1 MIPWNDR
8 TGQFSFF
15 KLSIFLGVL
24 APGIYIAFALA
35 SGTLGAKPIE
45 AATHE
50 TGEWAIRFLLI
61 TLAVT
66 PLRRIAEWRRLIH
79 VRRMLGVAAFGYALL
94 HLSLYV
100 VDQKFNL
107 GRVASE
113 IAVRFYLTIGFA
125 GLVGLAMLAA
135 TSTDSAVR
143 RLGKKWTLLHKAV
156 YVIAILGLAH
166 FFIQSKIDVSEPTLM
181 AGIFLLL
188 MAYRLAKRM
197 KVTLAPLSLVA
208 IAIGIA
214 ALTAGL
220 EVVWYAS
227 ATGVD
232 PVRIL
237 QANLDFSYM
246 IRPTWWVLGT
256 GVIVALVA
264 FLKGIEWPRLRRTS
278 LGATG

>member
-1 MIPWNDR
+1 VIPWNDR

>member
-8 TGQFSFF
+8 TGSFSFF
-15 KLSIFLGVL
+15 KLFVFLGVL
-24 APGIYIAFALA
+24 APGLYVAIAFAT
-35 SGTLGAKPIE
+35 GNLGAKPID

-50 TGEWAIRFLLI
+50 TGEWTIRFILI
-61 TLAVT
+61 TLAIT

-79 VRRMLGVAAFGYALL
+79 VRRMVGVAAFAYALI

-125 GLVGLAMLAA
+125 GLLGLAMLAA
-135 TSTDSAVR
+135 TSTDGAIR
-143 RLGKKWTLLHKAV
+143 KLGKKWTLLHKGV

-166 FFIQSKIDVSEPTLM
+166 FFIQSKIDVSEATIM
-181 AGIFLLL
+181 AGIFVLL
-188 MAYRLAKRM
+188 MTYRLARRM
-197 KVTLAPLSLVA
+197 KISLTPLSLFG
-208 IAIGIA
+208 IAIGV
-214 ALTAGL
+214 ALFTSAM

-232 PVRIL
+232 PIRIL
-237 QANLDFSYM
+237 QANLDFSFM

-256 GVIVALVA
+256 GIAFVLAAL
-264 FLKGIEWPRLRRTS
+264 LKGIDWQRLRRPS
-278 LGATG
+278 FQAAR

>member
-35 SGTLGAKPIE
+35 SSTIGAKPIE

-50 TGEWAIRFLLI
+50 TGEWAFRFLLI

-66 PLRRIAEWRRLIH
+66 PLSRIAEWRRLIH

-125 GLVGLAMLAA
+125 GLIGLAMLAA

-143 RLGKKWTLLHKAV
+143 RFGKKWTLLHKAV

-166 FFIQSKIDVSEPTLM
+166 FFIQSKIDVSEPTIM

-188 MAYRLAKRM
+188 MTYRLAKRM

-237 QANLDFSYM
+237 QANLDFSFM

>member
-35 SGTLGAKPIE
+35 SGTMGAKPIE

-107 GRVASE
+107 GRVAGE

-166 FFIQSKIDVSEPTLM
+166 FFIQSKIDVSEPTIM

-188 MAYRLAKRM
+188 MTYRLAKRM

-214 ALTAGL
+214 ALTAAL

-237 QANLDFSYM
+237 QANLDFSFM

>member
-107 GRVASE
+107 GRVAGE
-113 IAVRFYLTIGFA
+113 ITVRFYLTIGFA

-166 FFIQSKIDVSEPTLM
+166 FFIQSKIDVSEPTIM

-188 MAYRLAKRM
+188 MTYRLAKRM

-214 ALTAGL
+214 ALTAAL

-237 QANLDFSYM
+237 QANLDFSFM